1 VAGENEKNQA
11 KFTSSTALINTKT
24 SLLNDIIESIDSH
37 QNHPKS
43 FMGGIKSSC
52 DD

>member
-1 VAGENEKNQA
+1 MAAENEKNQA

-24 SLLNDIIESIDSH
+24 SLLHGIESIDSH

-43 FMGGIKSSC
+43 FMGGIKIS
-52 DD
+52 

>member
-1 VAGENEKNQA
+1 MVAENEKNQA
-11 KFTSSTALINTKT
+11 KFTSSKGLINTKT
-24 SLLNDIIESIDSH
+24 SLLHYIESIDSH

-43 FMGGIKSSC
+43 FMGGIKSIC

>member
-1 VAGENEKNQA
+1 MDRENDKNQA
-11 KFTSSTALINTKT
+11 KFTSSTALINTET
-24 SLLNDIIESIDSH
+24 SLLHDIESIDSH

-43 FMGGIKSSC
+43 FMGCIRSSC